1 MFKKIKID
9 FLDKVIIKRTNRKK
23 TISISV
29 TGGNIIVISPKLVSK
44 SYLNNLLEKKQ
55 KWINKKLEEDIL
67 KSNIKKRNFSTGEF
81 FFKFGKKKTLVYEK
95 SSLNKVVETKNII
108 RVYCLAEKDIKR
120 KLESWYKEILNSYVE
135 KKLEVFKK
143 LMDVDY
149 SGVSIKLY
157 KNRLG
162 ACTHSGKLSFNWKIV
177 MMPHDI
183 INYIIIHELSHLKH
197 FNHSKK
203 FWKYVENFCPNY
215 KEKENW
221 LKENKNLIIW

>member
-1 MFKKIKID
+1 MFKKKKID
-9 FLDKVIIKRTNRKK
+9 FLDKLIIKRTNRKK
-23 TISISV
+23 TISITV
-29 TGGNIIVISPKLVSK
+29 KEGAIIVMAPKLVSIN
-44 SYLNNLLEKKQ
+44 YLNNLLEKKK
-55 KWINKKLEEDIL
+55 KWISKKLDEDSL
-67 KSNIKKRNFSTGEF
+67 KRNIKKRSFSTGESL
-81 FFKFGKKKTLVYEK
+81 FKFGKKKKLLYKK

-108 RVYCLAEKDIKR
+108 KVYCLAEKDIKK
-120 KLESWYKEILNSYVE
+120 KLEIWYKETLNSYIN

-143 LMDVDY
+143 LMNVDY
-149 SGVSIKLY
+149 EGFSVKLY

-162 ACTHSGKLSFNWKIV
+162 ACTNTGKLIFNWKIA
-177 MMPHDI
+177 MMPCDI

-203 FWKYVENFCPNY
+203 FWKYVEKFCPNY